1 MCSIFDRIF
10 CSSWITRWTADE
22 NLKEN
27 FPPRH
32 SDFRDMPPPEMASVY
47 AAHQSLIQEGRWTFG
62 LFECWC
68 PKVKMV
74 KHSTHLPCWDSY
86 KINPLKW
93 RGIVFG
99 RTMEECYWDGLR
111 QTRWART
118 VYAANLGR
126 EYIFPVRGV
135 GRHGYKSEIK
145 ALCWMYFLMGCIF
158 SCGIGQLF
166 SICGNFCFNFSACY
180 SCHAREKIRR
190 RYKLPPAFG
199 LPPGIDDFVAH
210 FFCLYCS
217 VYQEM
222 RELTIRGVDGPGL
235 NILDVLPGSYA
246 AAPGGL
252 EAIAIRKA
260 AVDKMLSKPPSMF
273 ISRPKNNNKTTSTQ
287 GKTGRIVDDN
297 FGKSGVE
304 RFDQEEESEA
314 PNVTFE
320 DLKQGTA
327 ITFHRMKGA
336 LLGRKESDDVDTE
349 SAASNDG
356 SFGWTSYCTVIPCVQ
371 EMSRELPRTQS
382 LPNLESIVLGVEGTE
397 GGGAGQL
404 NDWERRDTLERAWSV
419 VY

>member
-1 MCSIFDRIF
+1 
-10 CSSWITRWTADE
+10 
-22 NLKEN
+22 
-27 FPPRH
+27 
-32 SDFRDMPPPEMASVY
+32 
-47 AAHQSLIQEGRWTFG
+47 
-62 LFECWC
+62 
-68 PKVKMV
+68 MV
-74 KHSTHLPCWDSY
+74 KHSTHLPCWDSF
-86 KINPLKW
+86 KINPCRW

-99 RTMEECYWDGLR
+99 RTLEECYWDGLR

-126 EYIFPVRGV
+126 EYILPVRGV

-158 SCGIGQLF
+158 SCGIGQVF
-166 SICGNFCFNFSACY
+166 SLCGNFCFNFSACY

-190 RYKLPPAFG
+190 RYKLPPVFG

-235 NILDVLPGSYA
+235 HILDVLPGSYA

-252 EAIAIRKA
+252 EAISIRKA
-260 AVDKMLSKPPSMF
+260 AVDKMLSKPPLMF
-273 ISRPKNNNKTTSTQ
+273 VSRPKNDTKTTSTQ
-287 GKTGRIVDDN
+287 GKTGKFVND
-297 FGKSGVE
+297 KTSKVVVE
-304 RFDQEEESEA
+304 RLDQEEEGEV
-314 PNVTFE
+314 PNVTLE
-320 DLKQGTA
+320 GLKQGTA
-327 ITFHRMKGA
+327 ITLQRMKGA
-336 LLGRKESDDVDTE
+336 LLGREASDDLDTG
-349 SAASNDG
+349 SIASDDG
-356 SFGWTSYCTVIPCVQ
+356 PFGWTSNCTVVPCVQ

-382 LPNLESIVLGVEGTE
+382 LPTLQSIFGVEDIE

-404 NDWERRDTLERAWSV
+404 NDVGRRNTLERSWSV